1 MISFVV
7 ATMVMLDLLT
17 LSLARFCKWAVS
29 GSVVGMALAAELG
42 FTLPGGFGAG
52 YSSMRIHL
60 PPFAMRVVKFSSVL
74 SLPGGFISGLMSSLT
89 SGSTIASI
97 PGVFFRVVAT
107 GVGRGACC
115 CPFLLPCTHRFLGLG
130 PVSVVTRKFLFLGGV
145 LRYGWSRFAIVCGG
159 REGAIGMWIS
169 MRRGIE

>member
-29 GSVVGMALAAELG
+29 RSVVGMALAAELG

-60 PPFAMRVVKFSSVL
+60 PPFAMRVAKFSSVL
-74 SLPGGFISGLMSSLT
+74 SLPGSFISGLMSSLT

-115 CPFLLPCTHRFLGLG
+115 
-130 PVSVVTRKFLFLGGV
+130 
-145 LRYGWSRFAIVCGG
+145 
-159 REGAIGMWIS
+159 
-169 MRRGIE
+169 

>member
-1 MISFVV
+1 MLLLAVFGFFDVDRLDYAVWYEASFVIV
-7 ATMVMLDLLT
+7 GSVNDILCGSYDGNVGPTDVVIGPIL
-17 LSLARFCKWAVS
+17 WAVS
-29 GSVVGMALAAELG
+29 GSVVGMALAVELS

-60 PPFAMRVVKFSSVL
+60 PPFAMRVAKFSSVL

-115 CPFLLPCTHRFLGLG
+115 CPFLLPCTRRFLGLG
-130 PVSVVTRKFLFLGGV
+130 PVSVVTP
-145 LRYGWSRFAIVCGG
+145 
-159 REGAIGMWIS
+159 
-169 MRRGIE
+169 